1 MSDVSKL
8 SDVAIASIAKVDGV
22 VKTSIGKL
30 SGIDFGNEVHV
41 FVLAGQ
47 SNMIGRATF
56 DGGAGYPSGTLQYEQ
71 PVYPATITAPA
82 VPILRHWDP
91 IAGDMGLAINFAID
105 YVAATDAQVV
115 LIPSAKGGS
124 GFSGNEWNPGD
135 TQYNHVI
142 VATNALMAANPTWLF
157 KGILWH
163 QGESDKT
170 NTDFANEF
178 YLMIQSMRKGITTAT
193 QETPLILGQLLI
205 GGTGTTALNSG
216 VLTDTPVYNYRTALV
231 SSVGLVSSDN
241 LHFDAASLRTFG
253 SRYEDSY
260 TTLNNPYPTAE
271 TGALGDWIFGSS
283 NQLYIDLTGSATDLV
298 SQNSSTQVYTLGDT
312 TISAP
317 TLGPPDLTQ
326 GLLSGI
332 AETDNFTMCLVFKY
346 TGSSVGTILNGNLG
360 PSTSTSDGQSF
371 FISGANDIRWNERN
385 GAGLQTLRLAAD
397 LTVGDYY
404 FIASSVNE
412 DDDFILMLA
421 DAGEISGSFE
431 VTGTG
436 AGRSVGAGRNMGVG
450 NAHYTDASF
459 SGTAT
464 VAEAIFFNTAKTLTE
479 LRDIANR
486 SRTRLA
492 ARNITVV

>member
-22 VKTSIGKL
+22 VKASIGKL

-47 SNMIGRATF
+47 SNMVGRAPF
-56 DGGAGYPSGTLQYEQ
+56 DGGADYPTGTLQY
-71 PVYPATITAPA
+71 PKTTYPATTTIAA
-82 VPILRHWDP
+82 VHQLLHWDP
-91 IAGDMGLAINFAID
+91 DAADMGLAINFAVDYLALNDVQLVFIPAADGGTGFID
-105 YVAATDAQVV
+105 
-115 LIPSAKGGS
+115 
-124 GFSGNEWNPGD
+124 NEWNPGD
-135 TQYNHVI
+135 AKYNHVI
-142 VATNALMAANPTWLF
+142 NATNALMTANPSWLF

-163 QGESDKT
+163 QGE
-170 NTDFANEF
+170 TDFSNANFADQF

-193 QETPLILGQLLI
+193 QETPFILGELLV
-205 GGTGTTALNSG
+205 GGTRTTALNSG

-231 SSVGLVSSDN
+231 SSTGLTSTDS
-241 LHFDAASLRTFG
+241 LHFDSSSLRTFG
-253 SRYEDSY
+253 TRYEDSY

-271 TGALGDWIFGSS
+271 TGALGDWIFGNS
-283 NQLYIDLTGSATDLV
+283 NQLYIDLTGSAVQLTA
-298 SQNSSTQVYTLGDT
+298 QNSATQVYTLGDT

-317 TLGPPDLTQ
+317 ISGPPDVTQ
-326 GLLSGI
+326 GLISGI

-346 TGSSVGTILNGNLG
+346 TGSSLGTILNGNLG
-360 PSTSTSDGQSF
+360 TSALTSDGQSF
-371 FISGANDIRWNERN
+371 FVSGANDLRWNERG

-421 DAGEISGSFE
+421 DAGETSGSFE

-436 AGRSVGAGRNMGVG
+436 AGRSVGTGRNMGVG
-450 NAHYTDASF
+450 NAHYTDATF

-464 VAEAIFFNTAKTLTE
+464 VAEAIFFNTAKTLAE